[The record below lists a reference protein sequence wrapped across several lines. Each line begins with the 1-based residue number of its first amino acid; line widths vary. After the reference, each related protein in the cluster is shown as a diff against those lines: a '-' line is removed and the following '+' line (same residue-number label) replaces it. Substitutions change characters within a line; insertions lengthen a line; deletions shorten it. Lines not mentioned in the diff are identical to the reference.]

1 MIHDSENMSALGV
14 WRWWP
19 LRFLVF
25 FVVLAVA
32 YAGGQ
37 VGIFFLLK
45 HPHGLPVNIIV
56 PAAGILGALVLF
68 AVYRLLVR
76 WMEKRKASELLIAR
90 APGGFVG
97 GTVLGA
103 GLFCAV
109 YAVLFALGIAGYKGS
124 GSTDGLA
131 LAFALSLL
139 AGFGEEM
146 VFRGVVFRL
155 FEEGFGTTVAVLI
168 SGALFGA
175 IHAGNPGATLASSA
189 AIAIE
194 AGILLAAAYALTRSL
209 WLPIGLHFAWNFTE
223 GGIFGAAVSGH
234 ESKSLLSVLLHGP
247 DYLTGGV
254 FGPEASV
261 VAVGVCL
268 TAAIVMLVLAAQRG
282 EWRPLRFRFRTA
294 GETPD
299 RLAGI

>member
-1 MIHDSENMSALGV
+1 MPNDSEQMNARGV

-25 FVVLAVA
+25 FFSLIAV
-32 YAGGQ
+32 YIGCQIGT
-37 VGIFFLLK
+37 FFLAK
-45 HPHGLPVNIIV
+45 HPQGFSANIIL
-56 PAAGILGALVLF
+56 PAAALLGSLAL
-68 AVYRLLVR
+68 AIVYWLLVR
-76 WMEKRKASELLIAR
+76 WTERRAAGELLLAR

-97 GTVLGA
+97 GAVLGA

-109 YAVLFALGIAGYKGS
+109 YAVLWALGVAHFNGIGT
-124 GSTDGLA
+124 TDGLA

-146 VFRGVVFRL
+146 IFRGAVFRL
-155 FEEGFGTTVAVLI
+155 FEEGFGTTVAVLL
-168 SGALFGA
+168 SGAMFGA
-175 IHAGNPGATLASSA
+175 MHAGNHGATLASSA
-189 AIAIE
+189 AIAVE
-194 AGILLAAAYALTRSL
+194 AGVLLAAAYALTRSL

-234 ESKSLLSVLLHGP
+234 DAKSLLSVPLHGP
-247 DYLTGGV
+247 DYLTGGA

-261 VAVGVCL
+261 AAVGVCL

-282 EWRPLRFRFRTA
+282 EWKPMRFRLRA
-294 GETPD
+294 ASD
-299 RLAGI
+299 

>member
-1 MIHDSENMSALGV
+1 MLSENVSVRGA

-19 LRFLVF
+19 LRFVVF
-25 FVVLAVA
+25 FVVLIIA
-32 YAGGQ
+32 YGGGQ
-37 VGIFFLLK
+37 FGIFFLAK
-45 HPHGLPVNIIV
+45 HPHGLPPNIIV
-56 PAAGILGALVLF
+56 PAAGILGSLIVIV
-68 AVYRLLVR
+68 VYRLLVR
-76 WMEKRKASELLIAR
+76 WTEKRTASELLVSR
-90 APGGFVG
+90 APGFVG

-109 YAVLFALGIAGYKGS
+109 YAVLGALGVASYKGL
-124 GSTDGLA
+124 GTTDGLA

-175 IHAGNPGATLASSA
+175 MHSANPGATLASSA
-189 AIAIE
+189 AIAVE

-209 WLPIGLHFAWNFTE
+209 WVPIGLHFAWNFTE
-223 GGIFGAAVSGH
+223 GGIFGASIYGH
-234 ESKSLLSVLLHGP
+234 ASNSVLSVPLHGP
-247 DYLTGGV
+247 DYLTGGA

-261 VAVGVCL
+261 AAVGVCL

-282 EWRPLRFRFRTA
+282 EWKPIRFRLRA
-294 GETPD
+294 D
-299 RLAGI
+299 

>member
-1 MIHDSENMSALGV
+1 MADNSGTMNTRGV
-14 WRWWP
+14 WQWWP

-25 FVVLAVA
+25 FVVLAAA

-37 VGIFFLLK
+37 VGIFYLLK
-45 HPHGLPVNIIV
+45 HPHGLPTNIIV
-56 PAAGILGALVLF
+56 PAAGLLGSLVVVI
-68 AVYRLLVR
+68 VYRLLVR
-76 WMEKRKASELLIAR
+76 WTEKRDASELLVSR

-97 GTVLGA
+97 GAVLGA

-109 YAVLFALGIAGYKGS
+109 YAVLYALGDASFEGFGT
-124 GSTDGLA
+124 TDGLP
-131 LAFALSLL
+131 LAFALSFL

-168 SGALFGA
+168 SGAMFGA
-175 IHAGNPGATLASSA
+175 IHAGNHGATLASSA

-234 ESKSLLSVLLHGP
+234 ESKSLLSVPLHGP

-282 EWRPLRFRFRTA
+282 EWKPLRFRFRTA

-299 RLAGI
+299 RPAGI

>member
-1 MIHDSENMSALGV
+1 MADNSQQLNVLGV

-25 FVVLAVA
+25 FVVMIVA

-37 VGIFFLLK
+37 VGIFFLAK
-45 HPHGLPVNIIV
+45 HPQGLPSNIIV
-56 PAAGILGALVLF
+56 PAAAIVGSLIIV
-68 AVYRLLVR
+68 AVYRLLVG
-76 WMEKRKASELLIAR
+76 WTEKRKASELLVSR
-90 APGGFVG
+90 APGGFIG
-97 GTVLGA
+97 GAVLGA

-109 YAVLFALGIAGYKGS
+109 YAVLYALGIASFKGL
-124 GSTDGLA
+124 GMTDGLA

-155 FEEGFGTTVAVLI
+155 FEEGFGTTVAVLL

-194 AGILLAAAYALTRSL
+194 AGVLLAAAYALTRSL

-234 ESKSLLSVLLHGP
+234 GSKSLLSVPLRGP
-247 DYLTGGV
+247 DYLTGGA
-254 FGPEASV
+254 FGPEASI
-261 VAVGVCL
+261 VAVCVCT

-282 EWRPLRFRFRTA
+282 EWKPLRFRLRT
-294 GETPD
+294 D
-299 RLAGI
+299 

>member
-1 MIHDSENMSALGV
+1 MSDNLQQVNARGA

-76 WMEKRKASELLIAR
+76 WTEKRKASELLIAR

-109 YAVLFALGIAGYKGS
+109 YAVLFALGVAGYKGV

-189 AIAIE
+189 AIAVE
-194 AGILLAAAYALTRSL
+194 AGVLLAAAYALTRSL
-209 WLPIGLHFAWNFTE
+209 WVPIGLHFAWNFTE
-223 GGIFGAAVSGH
+223 GGIFGAAVSGGKIH
-234 ESKSLLSVLLHGP
+234 SILVFPLHGP
-247 DYLTGGV
+247 DYLTGGA
-254 FGPEASV
+254 FGPEASI

-282 EWRPLRFRFRTA
+282 EWKPLRFRLRSA
-294 GETPD
+294 AD
-299 RLAGI
+299 